1 MFAQRYHGY
10 QTISSYDIETDG
22 SNKSNKSS
30 SDKNNHI
37 WNYVLLIMMV
47 FAMMLILL
55 SLGIYHT
62 SDILHI
68 YNK

>member
-37 WNYVLLIMMV
+37 WKYVLLIIV

-62 SDILHI
+62 SGILHI
-68 YNK
+68 L